1 MKNLMESRTFRIAL
15 WLLLFALLAS
25 AAAIAS
31 ARVGYAKAEAQA
43 TDSAMGLYSAAGR
56 GEQIMDEKTI
66 GVTSRTKYL
75 VMVDKDLWTWR
86 VYEKE
91 EGKWT
96 SISSGLCRIGNN
108 VEEGE
113 YTVGY
118 IFDSFE
124 FGGGEYRNAVW
135 MNEKR
140 VCISSWSG
148 VTPSVSSEN
157 DEVMF
162 TYAVIVN
169 PETAQ
174 WIRENC
180 MPGTKVVVF
189 GSMI

>member
-1 MKNLMESRTFRIAL
+1 MKKFVESRTARIAL
-15 WLLLFALLAS
+15 WLLLFALLVS
-25 AAAIAS
+25 AVAIAS

-43 TDSAMGLYSAAGR
+43 TDSAMELYSATGR
-56 GEQIMDEKTI
+56 GEEIMNEKTV

-75 VMVDKDLWTWR
+75 VMIDKDLWTWR

-91 EGKWT
+91 DGKWT

-118 IFDSFE
+118 IFESFE

-140 VCISSWSG
+140 VCISSWGG
-148 VTPSVSSEN
+148 VAPDVSSN
-157 DEVMF
+157 SDEVMF
-162 TYAVIVN
+162 TYAVIVK
-169 PETAQ
+169 PDTAQ

-180 MPGTKVVVF
+180 MSGTKVVVF

>member
-1 MKNLMESRTFRIAL
+1 MKNLMESRTVRIAL
-15 WLLLFALLAS
+15 WITLFALLVS
-25 AAAIAS
+25 AVAVVSSRA
-31 ARVGYAKAEAQA
+31 GYAKAEAQA
-43 TDSAMGLYSAAGR
+43 TDSAMELYSATGR
-56 GEQIMDEKTI
+56 GEQIMDEKTV

-113 YTVGY
+113 YTVSY

-124 FGGGEYRNAVW
+124 FGGGEYRNSVW
-135 MNEKR
+135 MSEKR
-140 VCISSWSG
+140 VCICSWSG
-148 VTPSVSSEN
+148 VAPSISS
-157 DEVMF
+157 DSDDVMF
-162 TYAVIVN
+162 TSAVVVN

-180 MPGTKVVVF
+180 MSGTKVVVF